1 MPSNRLLSIRVS
13 MLVLAGF
20 AVGCGPIAADPG
32 SASPPAAG
40 AMAAPTIEEHIA
52 PYRARFGR
60 KRPVIAIVG
69 VNSGTELTDY
79 VIPYGVLRQADVA
92 EVVAVS
98 TAAGP
103 MTMRPA
109 LRVKAGATIAEF
121 DARFPDG
128 ADYVVVPAV
137 VQRADPVLLGWVRA
151 QASKGGT
158 LVSICDG
165 ALVLAASGVLDGHRA
180 TAHWATDGYRRKTYP
195 QVRWVEDRRYVA
207 DGKVVSS
214 AGISA
219 AIPTSLALVEA
230 VAGHER
236 AAEIAAE
243 IGAHDWS
250 PVHDSRSFH
259 PRLGRNLSAFA
270 ATQYLN
276 GWFHRPQTIGIPVS
290 AGTDEIALALAAD
303 AYTRSGR
310 AHVFAVG
317 SAGTS
322 IETRHGLV
330 VLPDRTQTGPGGLTV
345 EIAADRP
352 VLTLDRVLAD
362 IAHRYGRRTA
372 YGVALDLE
380 YPAFHG

>member
-1 MPSNRLLSIRVS
+1 MPDNRLLSIPAS
-13 MLVLAGF
+13 MLALAGF
-20 AVGCGPIAADPG
+20 AVGFGPIAAAPG
-32 SASPPAAG
+32 LASPPAAG
-40 AMAAPTIEEHIA
+40 AVAAHAIEEHIA

-109 LRVKAGATIAEF
+109 LRVQAEATIDDF
-121 DARFPDG
+121 DAHYPDG

-137 VQRADPVLLGWVRA
+137 VQREDPALLGWVRA

-165 ALVLAASGVLDGHRA
+165 ALVLAASGLLDGHRA

-219 AIPTSLALVEA
+219 AIPTSLALVDA

-243 IGAHDWS
+243 IGAQDWS

-276 GWFHRPQTIGIPVS
+276 GWFHYPQTIGIPVS

-310 AHVFAVG
+310 ARVFAVG
-317 SAGTS
+317 PAGSS
-322 IETRHGLV
+322 IEARHGLV
-330 VLPDRTQTGPGGLTV
+330 VLLDRTETGPGGLTV

-352 VLTLDRVLAD
+352 ALTLDRVLAD

>member
-1 MPSNRLLSIRVS
+1 MPGNRLLSIPASV
-13 MLVLAGF
+13 LALAGF

-32 SASPPAAG
+32 SASPPAG
-40 AMAAPTIEEHIA
+40 AEAAHTKEEHIA

-109 LRVKAGATIAEF
+109 LRVQAEATIADF
-121 DARFPDG
+121 DARYPDG

-137 VQRADPVLLGWVRA
+137 VQREDPALLGWVRA
-151 QASKGGT
+151 QASKGGA

-165 ALVLAASGVLDGHRA
+165 ALVLATGGLLDGHRA

-243 IGAHDWS
+243 IGAQDWS

-276 GWFHRPQTIGIPVS
+276 GWFHHPQTIGIPVS

-310 AHVFAVG
+310 ARVFAVG
-317 SAGTS
+317 PAGSS
-322 IETRHGLV
+322 IEARHGLV
-330 VLPDRTQTGPGGLTV
+330 VLPDRTETGPGGLTI

-352 VLTLDRVLAD
+352 ALTLDRVLAD

>member
-1 MPSNRLLSIRVS
+1 MPSNRLRSVRVA
-13 MLVLAGF
+13 MLALASV

-32 SASPPAAG
+32 STSPPAG
-40 AMAAPTIEEHIA
+40 AVASQTIEEHIL
-52 PYRARFGR
+52 PYRPRFGR

-92 EVVAVS
+92 DVVAVS

-109 LRVKAGATIAEF
+109 LRVQAGATIADF

-137 VQRADPVLLGWVRA
+137 VQRQDPALLGWVRA

-195 QVRWVEDRRYVA
+195 RVRWVEDRRYVA

-230 VAGHER
+230 IAGHER
-236 AAEIAAE
+236 AAETAAE
-243 IGAHDWS
+243 IGAQDWS

-276 GWFHRPQTIGIPVS
+276 GWFHHPQTIGIPVR

-310 AHVFAVG
+310 AHVFAIGPAG
-317 SAGTS
+317 SS
-322 IETRHGLV
+322 IETRHSLV
-330 VLPDRTQTGPGGLTV
+330 VLPDRTEVGPGGLTV
-345 EIAADRP
+345 EIPADKP
-352 VLTLDRVLAD
+352 ALTLDRVLAD
-362 IAHRYGRRTA
+362 VARRYGRQTA

>member
-1 MPSNRLLSIRVS
+1 
-13 MLVLAGF
+13 
-20 AVGCGPIAADPG
+20 
-32 SASPPAAG
+32 
-40 AMAAPTIEEHIA
+40 
-52 PYRARFGR
+52 
-60 KRPVIAIVG
+60 VG

-79 VIPYGVLRQADVA
+79 VIPYGVLRQADIA
-92 EVVAVS
+92 DVVAVS

-109 LRVKAGATIAEF
+109 LRVQAEATIAEF

-137 VQRADPVLLGWVRA
+137 VQRQDPALLGWVRA
-151 QASKGGT
+151 QALKGST

-195 QVRWVEDRRYVA
+195 QVRWTEDRRYVA
-207 DGKVVSS
+207 DGRVLSS

-219 AIPTSLALVEA
+219 AIPTSLALIEA
-230 VAGHER
+230 LAGRER
-236 AAEIAAE
+236 AAQTAAE
-243 IGAHDWS
+243 IGAPDWS

-259 PRLGRNLSAFA
+259 PQFGRNLSAFV

-310 AHVFAVG
+310 ARVFAVG
-317 SAGTS
+317 SGGTS

-330 VLPDRTQTGPGGLTV
+330 ILPDRTETGPDGLTV
-345 EIAADRP
+345 EIAADKP
-352 VLTLDRVLAD
+352 ALTLDRVLAD
-362 IAHRYGRRTA
+362 IARRYGRQTA